1 MAEAYVSLPH
11 ALVHLPAAERAR
23 AHSPLPHRY
32 RHVHLLGHPQ
42 CVFIIL
48 SLSLASTVSADL
60 STNFSD
66 LPLPFAEPSS
76 ASKLFPKSLREPTL
90 ELASSHLVCSV
101 VLTGVLALQA
111 GRWWAEQAD
120 IDEDD
125 EEIDDAAD
133 TGAETDRT
141 EPERDS
147 GVRRR
152 DVKAR
157 A

>member
-1 MAEAYVSLPH
+1 MRIS
-11 ALVHLPAAERAR
+11 
-23 AHSPLPHRY
+23 
-32 RHVHLLGHPQ
+32 
-42 CVFIIL
+42 FI
-48 SLSLASTVSADL
+48 SLSSFLVSTVPADL
-60 STNFSD
+60 SANFSA
-66 LPLPFAEPSS
+66 LPLPFADPAVS
-76 ASKLFPKSLREPTL
+76 AAALFPRSLREPTL

-120 IDEDD
+120 VDEDD
-125 EEIDDAAD
+125 EDEIDDAAD
-133 TGAETDRT
+133 TGADTDRT

-147 GVRRR
+147 SARRR